1 LINNVDN
8 GLIAPI
14 MTQFYLDYN
23 ATAPLRSAA
32 RREMEAAL
40 SLGPLNASSIH
51 GFGREGR
58 KLVETARNQVAGL
71 VGATPSQV
79 IFNSGATEGNN
90 TVIRYFE
97 TLYPQESILVS
108 TIEHPSV
115 LEASKNLKLIP
126 VDEHGLVKLQEL
138 EKLLQSSPK
147 TSLVSVMAVNNESGV
162 IQDIAAIAALAHRH
176 SALFHTDATQAA
188 GRIPL
193 DMAGMGIDFLTLS
206 SHKIGGPQGV
216 GALAMG
222 SCGVTPVL
230 LHGGG
235 QEKSARAGTE
245 NVAGIAG
252 FGAAAQES
260 LEYLNHYQAL
270 GTWRDRLETAIASI
284 SPNIVFHSKGVSRV
298 ANTSFFSL
306 PSQNSQ
312 SLLIAFDLEGIAISN
327 GSACSSGSVKP
338 SYVLKAM
345 GKSDRESSS
354 ALRVSLGWATKE
366 ADIDAFLK
374 AWEKIYKRV
383 SA

>member
-1 LINNVDN
+1 
-8 GLIAPI
+8 

-23 ATAPLRSAA
+23 ATAPLRPAA
-32 RREMEAAL
+32 RREMEAVL
-40 SLGPLNASSIH
+40 GLGPLNASAIH

-58 KLVETARNQVAGL
+58 KRVETARSHIAKL
-71 VGATPSQV
+71 VGAAPSQV

-97 TLYPQESILVS
+97 SQYNQDSILVS
-108 TIEHPSV
+108 SIEHPSV

-126 VDEHGLVKLQEL
+126 VDENGLIRFDAL
-138 EKLLQSSPK
+138 ENLLKQTPK
-147 TSLVSVMAVNNESGV
+147 TSLVSVMIANNESGV
-162 IQDIAAIAALAHRH
+162 IQDIAAISALAHCYG
-176 SALFHTDATQAA
+176 ALFHTDATQAA
-188 GRIPL
+188 GRIVL
-193 DMAGMGIDFLTLS
+193 DMDAMGIDFLTLS

-216 GALAMG
+216 GALVMG
-222 SCGVTPVL
+222 SCGITPVL

-270 GTWRDRLETAIASI
+270 GTWRDRLETEIASI
-284 SPNIVFHSKGVSRV
+284 SPNVVFHGKGVPRV

-306 PSQNSQ
+306 PSQDSQ

-327 GSACSSGSVKP
+327 GSACSSGSVKA
-338 SYVLKAM
+338 SSVLKAM
-345 GKSDRESSS
+345 GKSNQEASG
-354 ALRVSLGWATKE
+354 ALRVSLGWDTKE